1 MDIFHFVRKAK
12 CSGAEGE
19 KKSMQ
24 RNGIKMTDII
34 QPTEENYRLAK

>member
-12 CSGAEGE
+12 CSRAEGE
-19 KKSMQ
+19 KKKKSMQ

-34 QPTEENYRLAK
+34 